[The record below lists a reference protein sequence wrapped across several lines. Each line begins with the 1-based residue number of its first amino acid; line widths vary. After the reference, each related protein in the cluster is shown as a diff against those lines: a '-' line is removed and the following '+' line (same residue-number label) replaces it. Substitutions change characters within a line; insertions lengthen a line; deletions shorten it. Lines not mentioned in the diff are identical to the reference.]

1 MTQARRHQLDAPD
14 GIGAD
19 TGRAAEINGE
29 FRVTLPDGAVLRA
42 LSQGQGR
49 PLLLVSGLAGSTAFW
64 DDNAATLARS
74 FRVLRFDQRGI
85 GPSDRGSAPCTVDQL
100 AKDCLAVLD
109 AAGVDRA
116 TVLGHSTGGCIGLS
130 LARQA
135 PDRFDGLIISGSWLK
150 QNRYMTAL
158 FETRLAILDQHPR
171 AYAASAALM
180 TYPPTWLEAHWSVYE
195 TAVATAPDTPEA
207 KQIVRERIGALR
219 AFDASGWAGEIA
231 APTLIL
237 GARDDM
243 IVPAFLQEELAA
255 AMPGARKTL
264 LDTGGHYFPISR
276 PDAFTANV
284 AEWIGAL

>member
-1 MTQARRHQLDAPD
+1 MTQARRHQHDHSGAASTD
-14 GIGAD
+14 GVA
-19 TGRAAEINGE
+19 INGE
-29 FRVTLPDGAVLRA
+29 IRVTLPDGAVLRA

-85 GPSDRGSAPCTVDQL
+85 GTSDRGSAPCTIDQL

-135 PDRFDGLIISGSWLK
+135 PDRFDGLIVSGSWLR

>member
-1 MTQARRHQLDAPD
+1 MTQARRHQHDTPD
-14 GIGAD
+14 ESGANV
-19 TGRAAEINGE
+19 AKPVEVSGE
-29 FRVTLPDGAVLRA
+29 FRVTLADGAVLRV

-49 PLLLVSGLAGSTAFW
+49 PLLLISPLAGNAAFW

-85 GPSDRGSAPCTVDQL
+85 GASDRGSAPCTIDQL

-109 AAGVDRA
+109 AAGIER
-116 TVLGHSTGGCIGLS
+116 TTILGHSTGGCIGLS

-135 PDRFDGLIISGSWLK
+135 PDRLNGLILSGSWLK
-150 QNRYMTAL
+150 QNRYMTSM

-171 AYAASAALM
+171 AYAATAALM
-180 TYPPTWLEAHWSVYE
+180 AYPPAWLEAHWSVYE
-195 TAVATAPDTPEA
+195 AAVASAPSTPEA
-207 KQIVRERIGALR
+207 KQVLRERIGALR
-219 AFDASGWAGEIA
+219 AFDASAWAGEISV
-231 APTLIL
+231 PTLIL

-255 AMPGARKTL
+255 AMPAARKTL
-264 LDTGGHYFPISR
+264 LDSGGHFFPVSR

-284 AEWIGAL
+284 AEWIGGL

>member
-1 MTQARRHQLDAPD
+1 MTQARRHQHDAPD
-14 GIGAD
+14 GTGANP
-19 TGRAAEINGE
+19 GGPAEVSGE
-29 FRVTLPDGAVLRA
+29 FRVRLPDGAVLRA
-42 LSQGQGR
+42 LSQGRGR
-49 PLLLVSGLAGSTAFW
+49 PLLLVSGLAGTAAFW

-74 FRVLRFDQRGI
+74 FQVLRFDQRGI
-85 GPSDRGSAPCTVDQL
+85 GASDRGSAPCTIDQL
-100 AKDCLAVLD
+100 ARDCLAVLD
-109 AAGVDRA
+109 AAGIERA

-135 PDRFDGLIISGSWLK
+135 PERLDGLILSGGWLK

-171 AYAASAALM
+171 AYAATAALM
-180 TYPPTWLEAHWSVYE
+180 AYPPTWLEAHWSVYE
-195 TAVATAPDTPEA
+195 AAVAAAPDTPEA
-207 KQIVRERIGALR
+207 KQVVRERIGALR
-219 AFDASGWAGEIA
+219 SFDGSNWAGAIQV
-231 APTLIL
+231 PTLIL

-243 IVPAFLQEELAA
+243 IVPAFLQEELAT

-264 LDTGGHYFPISR
+264 LDTGGHFFPVSR

>member
-1 MTQARRHQLDAPD
+1 MTQARRQHDQSDTTSGVAGGDA
-14 GIGAD
+14 IS
-19 TGRAAEINGE
+19 GE
-29 FRVTLPDGAVLRA
+29 FGVKLPDGAILRA

-49 PLLLVSGLAGSTAFW
+49 PLLLVSGIAGSAAFW

-74 FRVLRFDQRGI
+74 FQVVRFDQRGI
-85 GPSDRGSAPCTVDQL
+85 GASDRGSAPCTIDQL

-109 AAGVDRA
+109 AAGIERA
-116 TVLGHSTGGCIGLS
+116 TVLGHSTGGCIGLA

-135 PDRFDGLIISGSWLK
+135 PERLDGLIISGGWLK

-171 AYAASAALM
+171 AYAATAALM

-195 TAVATAPDTPEA
+195 AAVAAAPDTPEA
-207 KQIVRERIGALR
+207 KQIVRERIDALR
-219 AFDASGWAGEIA
+219 SFDGSNWAGEINV
-231 APTLIL
+231 PTLIL
-237 GARDDM
+237 GTRDDM
-243 IVPAFLQEELAA
+243 IVPAFLQEELAT

-264 LDTGGHYFPISR
+264 LDTGGHFFPISR

>member
-1 MTQARRHQLDAPD
+1 MTQARRHQHDHSDAAP
-14 GIGAD
+14 AD
-19 TGRAAEINGE
+19 AASTVAVSGE
-29 FRVTLPDGAVLRA
+29 FQVKLPDGAVLRA

-49 PLLLVSGLAGSTAFW
+49 PLLLVSGLTGSAAFW

-74 FRVLRFDQRGI
+74 FQVLRFDQRGI
-85 GPSDRGSAPCTVDQL
+85 GASDRGNAPCTIDEL
-100 AKDCLAVLD
+100 ARDCLAVLD
-109 AAGVDRA
+109 AAGIEHAV
-116 TVLGHSTGGCIGLS
+116 VLGHSTGGCIGLS

-135 PDRFDGLIISGSWLK
+135 PDRLDGLIVSGGWLK

-171 AYAASAALM
+171 AYAATATLM
-180 TYPPTWLEAHWSVYE
+180 TYPPTWLEAHWNVYE
-195 TAVATAPDTPEA
+195 AAVAAAPDSPET
-207 KQIVRERIGALR
+207 KQVMRERIHALR
-219 AFDASGWAGEIA
+219 AFDASDWAGEIEV
-231 APTLIL
+231 PTLIL

-264 LDTGGHYFPISR
+264 LDSGGHFFPVSR

>member
-1 MTQARRHQLDAPD
+1 MTQARRHPFDAPD
-14 GIGAD
+14 GIGAE

-85 GPSDRGSAPCTVDQL
+85 NASDRGSAPCTVDQL

-116 TVLGHSTGGCIGLS
+116 TILGHSTGGCIGLS

-135 PDRFDGLIISGSWLK
+135 PDRFDGLIVSGSWLR

-195 TAVATAPDTPEA
+195 TAVATAPDSPEA

>member
-1 MTQARRHQLDAPD
+1 M
-14 GIGAD
+14 AD
-19 TGRAAEINGE
+19 RVEVDGE
-29 FRVTLPDGAVLRA
+29 FQVPLRDGAMLRA

-49 PLLLVSGLAGSTAFW
+49 PLLLVSGLAGSAAFW

-74 FRVLRFDQRGI
+74 FKVLRFDQRGI
-85 GPSDRGSAPCTVDQL
+85 GASDRGNAPCTIDQL
-100 AKDCLAVLD
+100 AQDCLAVLD
-109 AAGVDRA
+109 AAGVERA

-135 PDRFDGLIISGSWLK
+135 PERLDGLIVSGGWLK

-171 AYAASAALM
+171 AYAATAALM
-180 TYPPTWLEAHWSVYE
+180 AYPPTWLQAHWSVYE
-195 TAVATAPDTPEA
+195 AAVAAAPATPEA
-207 KQIVRERIGALR
+207 KQVVRERIDALH
-219 AFDASGWAGEIA
+219 AFDGSGWAGEIA
-231 APTLIL
+231 LPTLIL
-237 GARDDM
+237 GARDDL

-264 LDTGGHYFPISR
+264 LDSGGHFFPISR

-284 AEWIGAL
+284 AEWIGGL

>member
-1 MTQARRHQLDAPD
+1 MTQARRHQHDHSEAAP
-14 GIGAD
+14 AS
-19 TGRAAEINGE
+19 AINGGAASGE
-29 FRVTLPDGAVLRA
+29 FKVKLPDGAVLRA

-49 PLLLVSGLAGSTAFW
+49 PVLLVSGLAGSVAFW

-74 FRVLRFDQRGI
+74 FQVLRFDQRGI
-85 GPSDRGSAPCTVDQL
+85 GASDRGSAPCTVEQL

-109 AAGVDRA
+109 AAGVERA

-135 PDRFDGLIISGSWLK
+135 PERLDGLILSGSWLK

-180 TYPPTWLEAHWSVYE
+180 TYPPTWLEAHWGVYE

-276 PDAFTANV
+276 PDAFTANI

>member
-1 MTQARRHQLDAPD
+1 MTQARRHQHQHPEAAP
-14 GIGAD
+14 GA
-19 TGRAAEINGE
+19 TGGGAVNGE
-29 FRVTLPDGAVLRA
+29 FRVTLPDGATLRA
-42 LSQGQGR
+42 LSQGEGR

-74 FRVLRFDQRGI
+74 FQVLRFDQRGI
-85 GPSDRGSAPCTVDQL
+85 GASERGSAPCTVDQL

-109 AAGVDRA
+109 AAGVGRA

-135 PDRFDGLIISGSWLK
+135 PDRFDGLIVSGSWLK

-195 TAVATAPDTPEA
+195 TAVASAPDTPDA

>member
-1 MTQARRHQLDAPD
+1 MTHARRHPHDPSETTPP
-14 GIGAD
+14 GKGS
-19 TGRAAEINGE
+19 EIATSGE

-49 PLLLVSGLAGSTAFW
+49 PVLLVSGLAGNAAFW

-74 FRVLRFDQRGI
+74 FQVLRFDQRGI
-85 GPSDRGSAPCTVDQL
+85 GASSRGNAACTIDQL
-100 AKDCLAVLD
+100 ARDCIAVLD
-109 AAGVDRA
+109 AAGLERA

-135 PDRFDGLIISGSWLK
+135 PERLDGLILSASWLK
-150 QNRYMTAL
+150 QNRYMAAL

-171 AYAASAALM
+171 AYAATAALM
-180 TYPPTWLEAHWSVYE
+180 AYPPTWLEAHWSVYE
-195 TAVATAPDTPEA
+195 AAVAAAPDTPEA
-207 KQIVRERIGALR
+207 KQVVRERIDALR
-219 AFDASGWAGEIA
+219 AFDGSSWAGEII
-231 APTLIL
+231 PPVLIL
-237 GARDDM
+237 GSRDDM

-264 LDTGGHYFPISR
+264 LDSGGHFFPVSR